1 MPELPEVENV
11 RRSLT
16 AAVDGATI
24 AAVRLGT
31 FTGCIAAPEPDA
43 FVARVTGRRITGF
56 GRRGKYLLIA
66 LDSGD
71 TIAVHLRMTGE
82 LTVTSPDTPTGKHH
96 HLTFVLD
103 DGRELRFSDTRKF
116 GRLTLLTPDEA
127 AALDRSLG
135 PEPLD
140 DRFTAER
147 FAAMLAARSR
157 AVKPLLLDQTFLAG
171 VGNIY
176 ADEALFAARIHP
188 LRPANSLT
196 LDEAARLLDAIRV
209 TLAAAIERGGTTLRD
224 YRDGLGRPGNNQHYL
239 HIYHRAEGDP
249 CPRCAAPIARIVV
262 VQRGTR
268 FCPRCQPLPMP

>member
-11 RRSLT
+11 RRSLS
-16 AAVDGATI
+16 AAVAGATI
-24 AAVRLGT
+24 AAVRLGA
-31 FTGCIAAPEPDA
+31 FTGCIAAPAPDE

-66 LDSGD
+66 LDNGD

-82 LTVTSPDTPTGKHH
+82 LAVTSPEAPTGKHH

-127 AALDRSLG
+127 AELDRSLG

-157 AVKPLLLDQTFLAG
+157 TVKALLLDQTFLAG

-176 ADEALFAARIHP
+176 ADEALFAAGIHP

-196 LDEAARLLDAIRV
+196 LSEAARLLDAIRV
-209 TLAAAIERGGTTLRD
+209 TLAAAIDRGGTTLRD

-239 HIYHRAEGDP
+239 HIYHLAEGDP
-249 CPRCAAPIARIVV
+249 CPRCGEPIARVV
-262 VQRGTR
+262 VAQRGTR
-268 FCPRCQPLPMP
+268 FCPRCQPLPTL